1 MRLGLIRSVVCALL
15 LGAAASP
22 GLAQPPRESHG
33 GGPAPGA
40 PNWWNSDPIKRE
52 MKLTDEQSARIE
64 QVFQASL
71 PQLRASK
78 QELDRQEAVLS
89 KLMAGSVADEAEVML
104 AIDRV
109 ETARY
114 TMSKAR
120 TMMLFRI
127 NRLLTPEQRAK
138 LEAIHRRNEAE
149 RDHPR

>member
-1 MRLGLIRSVVCALL
+1 MRLGVIPSVVCALL
-15 LGAAASP
+15 LAAASP
-22 GLAQPPRESHG
+22 GLAQPPRETHP
-33 GGPAPGA
+33 GGPPPGA

-52 MKLTDEQSARIE
+52 VKLTDEQSARIE

-71 PQLRASK
+71 PQLRSSK
-78 QELDRQEAVLS
+78 EELDRQEAVLS